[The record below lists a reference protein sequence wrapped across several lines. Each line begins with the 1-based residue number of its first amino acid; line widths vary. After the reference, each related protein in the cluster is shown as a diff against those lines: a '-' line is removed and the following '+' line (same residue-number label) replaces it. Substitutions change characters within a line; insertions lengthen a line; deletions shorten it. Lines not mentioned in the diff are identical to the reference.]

1 MRLLESYFI
10 AFAIMNA
17 CGRRTTDV
25 FTVLFFVLA
34 YALLKRFPAVEQK
47 KDSIIA
53 AVCSGMFTLFYVL
66 GNMEAL
72 SGGLT
77 NKLFLVFYFGCT
89 IIGLLCLFYRCMVW
103 ILVNSTKVK
112 LFEEGKKFPV
122 KMWLLLSA
130 LLFLCMIPL
139 WLTNYP
145 AVMTPDS
152 LSQYRQAV
160 GISNYSDHHPWFH
173 TMIFKLFY
181 DIGYAL
187 SGEIYT
193 SIAVYTVVQ
202 MLLVA
207 LSVGY
212 IWCALY
218 ELGLKKKYCIAGV
231 IVFAIYPYNLIYA
244 VTIWKDILF
253 SVAVWMFTITL
264 FRIYCAIKEN
274 SKVKNR
280 DLVLFLLAGFFMCML
295 RHNGFYAFLG
305 ATPFILWFYRRIWK
319 KTVPLTV
326 IILAVCFLI
335 KGPVMTYA
343 DVKPGE
349 FAYKLCVPLQQI
361 ARVVYDGCELTD
373 DEIAQIE
380 KINDF
385 SYIKE
390 NYQKHGADNM
400 TSWVS
405 YGNQEYLEQHKA
417 EYLGLWLKIGLRYP
431 GKYVQAFVDLTKGYW
446 YPMDPGQ
453 VVFYGITQHETGLE
467 SQAVFSGPVVVK
479 IHEILT
485 KLYTIFPIYGI
496 MYSMGA
502 LFWAFVISMAISFR
516 NTNHGVW
523 IAGIPLL
530 LVMVTLFVAVPL
542 VADLRYAYPLVI
554 AIPSIAAITFKNTQ
568 EDTNEKLHE

>member
-1 MRLLESYFI
+1 MILLESYFI
-10 AFAIMNA
+10 SFALMNA
-17 CGRRTTDV
+17 CGRRTTDI
-25 FTVLFFVLA
+25 FTVIFFAVV
-34 YALLKRFPAVEQK
+34 YTLLKKFPAVEQK
-47 KDSIIA
+47 KDTIIA
-53 AVCSGMFTLFYVL
+53 AFCAGIFTLLYVL

-77 NKLFLVFYFGCT
+77 NKLFLLFYIGCT
-89 IIGLLCLFYRCMVW
+89 IMGLLCLFYRCMVW
-103 ILVNSTKVK
+103 ILINSTKVR
-112 LFEEGKKFPV
+112 LFEATKSFPV
-122 KMWLLLSA
+122 KMWLLVSA
-130 LLFLCMIPL
+130 GLFLCMIPL

-160 GISNYSDHHPWFH
+160 GASNYSDHHPWFH

-187 SGEIYT
+187 SGDIYT
-193 SIAVYTVVQ
+193 SIAVYTVIQ
-202 MLLVA
+202 MILVA

-212 IWCALY
+212 VWCSLY
-218 ELGLKKKYCIAGV
+218 ELGLKKKYCIAGAA
-231 IVFAIYPYNLIYA
+231 VFTVYPYNLIYA

-253 SVAVWMFTITL
+253 SMAVWIFTITL
-264 FRIYCAIKEN
+264 FRIYYTIKEN
-274 SKVKNR
+274 EKVKRR
-280 DLVLFLLAGFFMCML
+280 DLVLFFLSGFFMCML
-295 RHNGFYAFLG
+295 RHNGFYAFVG
-305 ATPFILWFYRRIWK
+305 SVPFIIWIYRRIWK
-319 KTVPLTV
+319 NIIPLTV
-326 IILAVCFLI
+326 VILAMCFAI
-335 KGPVMTYA
+335 KGPIMTYA
-343 DVKPGE
+343 GVEPGQ

-361 ARVVYDGCELTD
+361 GRVIYDGCELTD
-373 DEIAQIE
+373 EEIIKIE
-380 KINDF
+380 KINEF
-385 SYIKE
+385 SYIKD

-405 YGNQEYLEQHKA
+405 YGDHEYLEQHKT
-417 EYLGLWLKIGLRYP
+417 EYLQLWITIGLRYP
-431 GKYVQAFVDLTKGYW
+431 SKYIQAFVDLTKGYW

-467 SQAVFSGPVVVK
+467 SQAVFRGPVVVK

-502 LFWAFVISMAISFR
+502 LFWAFVISIAISIR
-516 NTNHGVW
+516 NANHAVW

-554 AIPSIAAITFKNTQ
+554 AIPSIVAITFKNTQ
-568 EDTNEKLHE
+568 EDTNEKLYE